1 MTQLTNN
8 MESRR
13 IKLEQFLQEKTIQVP
28 YRIYVGLKCFAVI
41 ILNMLTTNNCKGCSP
56 GKGAEFF
63 FIFIEPLT
71 SSSDCFPSTSSA
83 YFFLLIC
90 RFDLLF
96 CNEPQGSDLYNLF

>member
-1 MTQLTNN
+1 MKIFNLHWFK
-8 MESRR
+8 M
-13 IKLEQFLQEKTIQVP
+13 FFVIQP
-28 YRIYVGLKCFAVI
+28 KIC
-41 ILNMLTTNNCKGCSP
+41 LTTNNCKGCSP

-71 SSSDCFPSTSSA
+71 SSSDCFPSASSA

-96 CNEPQGSDLYNLF
+96 CNE

>member
-1 MTQLTNN
+1 M
-8 MESRR
+8 
-13 IKLEQFLQEKTIQVP
+13 FFVIQP
-28 YRIYVGLKCFAVI
+28 KIC
-41 ILNMLTTNNCKGCSP
+41 LTTNNCKGCSP

-71 SSSDCFPSTSSA
+71 SSSDCFPSASSA

-96 CNEPQGSDLYNLF
+96 CNE